1 MIQFAII
8 LILLGVLAIALL
20 NRRKEAATYKKEE
33 AEEEGGKYW
42 DTTEQNY
49 RSKQEQEH
57 DTERK
62 EIYVQGSANLLKK
75 EIMSFMYDENPELN
89 DLDSKGFN
97 ELNKVVSE
105 HAQSLINDVS
115 KIKKKYIR

>member
-49 RSKQEQEH
+49 RSKQEQER